1 MIEEIIFLNY
11 YMERLQLELWYR
23 QIFPVQ
29 EGFKETKDDGKK
41 ISCCGLRVAG
51 LPASK
56 AKLNLNIKVSC
67 SRSVKLAEEDGLPG
81 S

>member
-29 EGFKETKDDGKK
+29 EGFKE
-41 ISCCGLRVAG
+41 
-51 LPASK
+51 
-56 AKLNLNIKVSC
+56 
-67 SRSVKLAEEDGLPG
+67 AERRWK
-81 S
+81 